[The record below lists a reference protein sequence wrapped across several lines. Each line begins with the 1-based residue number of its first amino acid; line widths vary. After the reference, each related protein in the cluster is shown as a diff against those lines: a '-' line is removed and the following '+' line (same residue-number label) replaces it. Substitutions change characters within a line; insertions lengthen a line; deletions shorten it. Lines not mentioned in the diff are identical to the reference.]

1 MFFVVTAAFGVGLAC
16 GILPRLSVRNR
27 LALGAGT
34 VLGVFLWAALWAIS
48 GFGTIPPWSL
58 THGNIHRA
66 SGALLRVND
75 DRSHV
80 DGWNQPF
87 QYRFKAERDVNLEQ
101 GGGDIRHVPT
111 LEVRSLGA
119 NNVEDFD
126 DQWVQFEII
135 QADGVVKLVSRR
147 SHGLSI
153 LREEPWI
160 FENP

>member
-1 MFFVVTAAFGVGLAC
+1 MFFVVSGAFGVGLAS

-34 VLGVFLWAALWAIS
+34 ALGVFLWAALWAIS
-48 GFGTIPPWSL
+48 GFGTIPPFSL
-58 THGNIHRA
+58 THAYIHRA
-66 SGALLRVND
+66 SGALLRAND
-75 DRSHV
+75 DRLHV

-87 QYRFKAERDVNLEQ
+87 QYRLKAEQDVNLEH
-101 GGGDIRHVPT
+101 GGGDIRYVPT

-135 QADGVVKLVSRR
+135 QADGVIKLVSRR

-153 LREEPWI
+153 LNHEPWI
-160 FENP
+160 FPDP